1 MISFILGFFRLGFID
16 VVLSRA
22 LLRGFVTAVAF
33 IILMSVHPIVYRVTH
48 LTHCFHSEQLIPM
61 LGLTALEHKLN
72 PQTTLEKIL
81 FLVENG
87 FTRSH
92 RPTAFISA
100 TALVTLVMLRMLKV
114 SLRQYKW
121 VTRVPEVLIVVIVST
136 SSFYCPGN
144 CVIYNFMFAV
154 LSDKFRWD
162 DDGIAILGDVP
173 IHTGGHF
180 IKFPVH
186 HHNIPYLRQ
195 TTSTAV

>member
-1 MISFILGFFRLGFID
+1 LISFILGFFRLGFID

-33 IILMSVHPIVYRVTH
+33 IILMLVHPIMCRVTH
-48 LTHCFHSEQLIPM
+48 LTHCSYSEQLIPM
-61 LGLTALEHKLN
+61 LGLVALEHKLN

-81 FLVENG
+81 FLVEYG

-100 TALVTLVMLRMLKV
+100 IALAALVMLRMLKA
-114 SLRQYKW
+114 SLRRYKW
-121 VTRVPEVLIVVIVST
+121 VARVPEVLIVVIVST
-136 SSFYCPGN
+136 STSQCPGN
-144 CVIYNFMFAV
+144 CLIYSLMFAV
-154 LSDKFRWD
+154 LSDEFRWD

-173 IHTGGHF
+173 IHTGGRF
-180 IKFPVH
+180 IKFPLH
-186 HHNIPYLRQ
+186 HHNLPYLRQ